1 MTSMSPGA
9 VGEGPARPRR
19 RSVVIGMA
27 LLIAVCLG
35 GLVGVLSSSPAAS
48 SRQFGYVLDVCVGVI
63 TVPRFQ
69 VGVTW
74 ISPYMSTLPPV
85 FLQNQACATVPWLP
99 FLPQRGGF
107 AFP

>member
-1 MTSMSPGA
+1 MIIGT
-9 VGEGPARPRR
+9 
-19 RSVVIGMA
+19 VV
-27 LLIAVCLG
+27 LLAVCMLYCVVAVAVPRGWSG
-35 GLVGVLSSSPAAS
+35 GPM
-48 SRQFGYVLDVCVGVI
+48 GYVVEACVG
-63 TVPRFQ
+63 TNALARFQ